1 MVNAIYITQWGAL
14 VTPKAPVQDLEWSY
28 ATSALAEPSQR
39 VFVPNY
45 SLLLHSLAS
54 CYLSAIDSKK
64 NKKYNNMPNYLIEKD
79 AQEKSSPLLISAH
92 AMQHV
97 SKERYDSVQ
106 NIYKRQ

>member
-1 MVNAIYITQWGAL
+1 
-14 VTPKAPVQDLEWSY
+14 
-28 ATSALAEPSQR
+28 
-39 VFVPNY
+39 
-45 SLLLHSLAS
+45 
-54 CYLSAIDSKK
+54 
-64 NKKYNNMPNYLIEKD
+64 MPNYLIEKD